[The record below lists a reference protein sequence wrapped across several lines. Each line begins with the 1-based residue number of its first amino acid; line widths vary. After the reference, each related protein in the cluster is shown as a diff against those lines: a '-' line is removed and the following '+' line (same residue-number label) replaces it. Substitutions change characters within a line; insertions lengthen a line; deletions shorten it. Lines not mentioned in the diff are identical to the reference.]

1 MMIKSKHEGLLI
13 VLSGPSGAG
22 KGTICNELL
31 KRNSNIW
38 KSVSM
43 TTRLPREGEC
53 EGVDYFYVT
62 KDVFKKKI
70 EEEEFLEYANVYK
83 GLYYGTP
90 KDEVFKRLDNG
101 TDVILEID
109 IEGAKNVRELMPAAI
124 CIFIMPPSMKELKER
139 LENRGT
145 ETKEKVLERFKKAYQ
160 EVNEVT
166 RYNYVIVN
174 DDVDSAMKKIEAII
188 EVEKCRVDRIEDVEV
203 GNIEEVIHEE
213 LIDL

>member
-1 MMIKSKHEGLLI
+1 MIKSKHEGLLI

-31 KRNSNIW
+31 KRDNIW

-43 TTRLPREGEC
+43 TTRAPREGEID
-53 EGVDYFYVT
+53 GVDYYYVT
-62 KDVFKKKI
+62 EEEFKKKI
-70 EEEEFLEYANVYK
+70 DSEEFLEYANVYK

-101 TDVILEID
+101 IDVILEID

-139 LENRGT
+139 LEGRGT

-174 DDVDSAMKKIEAII
+174 DKVENAVNKINAII
-188 EVEKCRVDRIEDVEV
+188 EAEKCRVDRIEDIEV
-203 GNIEEVIHEE
+203 GNIEEIIHEE
-213 LIDL
+213 LIG

>member
-62 KDVFKKKI
+62 EDVFKKKI

-188 EVEKCRVDRIEDVEV
+188 EAEKCRVDRIEDVEV

>member
-1 MMIKSKHEGLLI
+1 MIKSKKDGLLI

-31 KRNSNIW
+31 KENNNIW

-43 TTRLPREGEC
+43 TTRLPREGEVD
-53 EGVDYFYVT
+53 GIDYFYVT
-62 KDVFKKKI
+62 EDEFKKRI
-70 EEEEFLEYANVYK
+70 DDDEFLEYANVYK

-90 KDEVFKRLDNG
+90 KEEVFKRLDNG

-124 CIFIMPPSMKELKER
+124 CIFIMPPSMQELKKR
-139 LENRGT
+139 LEGRGT
-145 ETKEKVLERFKKAYQ
+145 ETKDKVLERFKKAYQ

-174 DDVDSAMKKIEAII
+174 DEVSNALKKISAII
-188 EVEKCRVDRIEDVEV
+188 EAEKCRVDRIEDVEV
-203 GNIEEVIHEE
+203 GNVEEVIHEE
-213 LIDL
+213 LIGLE